1 MITRGSRDDREVS
14 TGAAEVGYPAGQDDD
29 MVTPTATRAVLF
41 DADGVLVD
49 SHAGYR
55 NVWQRWSQLHQ
66 LDPVVVL
73 AATHAR
79 RPVDTVAEV
88 APHLDAVAEYARL
101 VDYVN
106 ELPGAFPVFPDAGD
120 LLALLAP
127 ERWAVVTSG
136 DADRVRERL
145 RAGALPVPR
154 IVVDGQAVRRGKPD
168 PEGHLQA
175 AEQLQMRP
183 GDCLVVEDA
192 PAGGGGG
199 SSCGDDGAGVD
210 HVASGQR
217 TAAGRRGRGL
227 PATGPA
233 DARGVDG
240 GRCPAA
246 GEAERGERHR
256 WVANLTTAV

>member
-1 MITRGSRDDREVS
+1 
-14 TGAAEVGYPAGQDDD
+14 

-55 NVWQRWSQLHQ
+55 NVWQRWSQLHR

-168 PEGHLQA
+168 PEGYLLA
-175 AEQLQMRP
+175 AEKLQVRP

-192 PAGGGGG
+192 PAGVE
-199 SSCGDDGAGVD
+199 A
-210 HVASGQR
+210 AR
-217 TAAGRRGRGL
+217 AAGMTVL
-227 PATGPA
+227 A
-233 DARGVDG
+233 
-240 GRCPAA
+240 
-246 GEAERGERHR
+246 
-256 WVANLTTAV
+256 LTTSHPVSELQRADVVVDSLRQAQPMLVEWMAGAAPQRVGPGGVNVTDG